1 MTLRAPVETP
11 ARVLPAFM
19 AVQRHNALWTA
30 HRVSE
35 PTHSL
40 PLARAREAFEL
51 AGDRSLACKVQ
62 LTFGTE
68 DTP

>member
-1 MTLRAPVETP
+1 MTPQVPVETP

-35 PTHSL
+35 PSYSL
-40 PLARAREAFEL
+40 PLAKAVV
-51 AGDRSLACKVQ
+51 K
-62 LTFGTE
+62 
-68 DTP
+68 

>member
-1 MTLRAPVETP
+1 MTPRAPVEVA

-19 AVQRHNALWTA
+19 AVQRHNAVWTA

-40 PLARAREAFEL
+40 PLAKAVV
-51 AGDRSLACKVQ
+51 K
-62 LTFGTE
+62 
-68 DTP
+68 